1 MGTADDLE
9 VGRLVGSVET
19 AEAATHGKGNRP
31 VSKGS
36 RIQSKRGAVRC
47 WPKVHVDLYAC

>member
-36 RIQSKRGAVRC
+36 RIQSKCGAVRC
-47 WPKVHVDLYAC
+47 WPKVHVGLYAC